1 MLRECHPVPRSVHT
15 TEGMDTT
22 GCKKGRL
29 LQKGMYYVLIVDSSA
44 AMGRD
49 GPEVANQSFV
59 LYWIVTFTHSVGV
72 K

>member
-1 MLRECHPVPRSVHT
+1 
-15 TEGMDTT
+15 
-22 GCKKGRL
+22 
-29 LQKGMYYVLIVDSSA
+29 MYYVLIVDSSA